1 MGSKPAAGQ
10 TGNNRDAAL
19 ALSYFCGGI
28 INHPLR
34 VPTSSMTPAEIWGR
48 SNRALAELLKLSDRD
63 AKLLAVFRSGFSP
76 GRRQADL
83 KKLGIGFVAFGE
95 ADYPESLLNI
105 HDPPAGLFVAGA
117 ARQSGRKSPAADRCA
132 GSEKQTA
139 KEAGEFSQDVR
150 AIHRLQELLAGHRI
164 AIVGARAASPYG
176 FDVTARLGAGLSR
189 RSVCIISGMAMGVD
203 AAAHRAAI
211 ENSGR
216 TVAVL
221 GGGVDQASPR
231 VNYPLYRS
239 LLKCGAVISEY
250 PPGTI
255 PLPWRFPARNRIIAG
270 LSEGVV
276 VIEAKEKSGAL
287 ITADYCLEQGKEVFA
302 VPGSIFSELSTG
314 PNELIKT
321 GAVPAT
327 RAADVLD
334 FLGVAPDVDAG
345 GAAAAVR
352 HGLSQD
358 ERLIYGVLDAEYNQQ
373 DVLAA
378 RSGLDISRAAAALVL
393 LEIKRLAQH
402 DQQRGFSRIRK

>member
-1 MGSKPAAGQ
+1 MGSRPAAGQ

-48 SNRALAELLKLSDRD
+48 SNQALAELLKLSDRD

-83 KKLGIGFVAFGE
+83 KKLGIGFVAFGA
-95 ADYPESLLNI
+95 ADYPQSLLNI

-117 ARQSGRKSPAADRCA
+117 VRESGRKWPAADRCA

-139 KEAGEFSQDVR
+139 KEAGEFSHDVR
-150 AIHRLQELLAGHRI
+150 AVHRLQELLAGHRI

-176 FDVTARLGAGLSR
+176 FDVTARLGTGLSR
-189 RSVCIISGMAMGVD
+189 QSVCIISGMAMGVD

-221 GGGVDQASPR
+221 GGGVEQASPR

-239 LLKCGAVISEY
+239 LVKCGAVISEY

-327 RAADVLD
+327 RAADILD
-334 FLGVAPDVDAG
+334 FLGVASDVDAG
-345 GAAAAVR
+345 GAAVDVR
-352 HGLSQD
+352 HGFSQD
-358 ERLIYGVLDAEYNQQ
+358 EQLIYGVLETEYNQQ

-402 DQQRGFSRIRK
+402 DQQRGFSRMRK